1 MRPSF
6 IVWWWFHN
14 TDTSCAPVFD
24 PKKACVFRREMEC
37 CMQCISLEKGM
48 VAACRLKSIQ
58 DKGAERNGPLFFYGI
73 ERSKFTS
80 ATCTLC
86 KGFRLKTAFL
96 FSQCKICVKRYWWLF
111 KNVSCEFFKLAETHA
126 SNRKLLRAAL
136 YKNIRLK
143 GISKEFNFTTKYHE
157 RRSCNKVVTTHQEL
171 HLGLLCYWV
180 MYWKHLSF
188 IAYLH
193 FFVYFRW
200 RSWLDRYQI
209 DS

>member
-1 MRPSF
+1 
-6 IVWWWFHN
+6 
-14 TDTSCAPVFD
+14 
-24 PKKACVFRREMEC
+24 
-37 CMQCISLEKGM
+37 MQYVSLEKGM

-58 DKGAERNGPLFFYGI
+58 DKDAERNGPLFFRELRGASLLP
-73 ERSKFTS
+73 RLVLFVKVFDSKRHS
-80 ATCTLC
+80 
-86 KGFRLKTAFL
+86 AFL
-96 FSQCKICVKRYWWLF
+96 FSQCKICVKRYWKLF

-188 IAYLH
+188 IDYLY
-193 FFVYFRW
+193 FFVYFR
-200 RSWLDRYQI
+200 
-209 DS
+209 

>member
-1 MRPSF
+1 M
-6 IVWWWFHN
+6 
-14 TDTSCAPVFD
+14 
-24 PKKACVFRREMEC
+24 
-37 CMQCISLEKGM
+37 
-48 VAACRLKSIQ
+48 
-58 DKGAERNGPLFFYGI
+58 
-73 ERSKFTS
+73 
-80 ATCTLC
+80 
-86 KGFRLKTAFL
+86 
-96 FSQCKICVKRYWWLF
+96 
-111 KNVSCEFFKLAETHA
+111 SCEFFKLAETRA

-209 DS
+209 DSYFNVILVEDLRGDNPIGRLMIGDNNGDICLFITFFPWDDWWCLLLGFNFVENSPNNCFSLPLFWKQKLKQNGDISLRKPDYVVL